1 MPQAK
6 KGRGVPVNEKTEP
19 PEQLLPRMR
28 TVVYAKLYES
38 IPGDKVKCCPIG
50 NTGQGRTRDLVK
62 KSLEQKPDRQ

>member
-1 MPQAK
+1 MPNPE
-6 KGRGVPVNEKTEP
+6 RGSRVPNDEKAEP
-19 PEQLLPRMR
+19 PEQLLQRLR

-38 IPGDKVKCCPIG
+38 VQGDKVKCCPIG

>member
-1 MPQAK
+1 MPSQK
-6 KGRGVPVNEKTEP
+6 RGSRVPADEKAEP
-19 PEQLLPRMR
+19 PEQLLQRLR

-38 IPGDKVKCCPIG
+38 VQGDKVKCCPIG